1 MVSVGFPGG
10 VKNDT
15 ARAAS
20 SRKVLYMRRASGA
33 TFDFQA
39 PALIGRDD
47 VVRRLDEF
55 VDGLGAGG
63 RALVISGDAG
73 IGKSA
78 LLRHVGRRATAAHC
92 QILSA
97 IGVESE
103 AELAFAGLHQLL
115 GPILEQ
121 SDRLPDPRRRA
132 LEAAF
137 GLTDARVPD
146 RFHVGLAVH
155 QLVSEVASS
164 QPQMLLIDD
173 AHWLDISSL
182 DVLTFLA
189 RRLDTE
195 PIALVATVRDGYSI
209 SLEEER
215 LPRLRLER
223 LGANDAAELLNRHA
237 PELHPI
243 RRAGLL
249 AQAAGN
255 PLALVELAESS
266 RPTDRQEHVSPEP
279 EILTKRLEHAFAARL
294 EGLPKQTRLAL
305 LAGALDGRASLAEI
319 IDSAAELHGGP
330 VELADLDAASAA
342 RLVEIARGEL
352 RFHHPLVRSAVR
364 QAAPP
369 AQVLAMYA
377 ALAGVIGDPERRLW
391 CRAMAAVDADEEI
404 ATALEAQ
411 ASTARGRGAIS
422 AAAAALERAAALSA
436 EPRRKGERLLR
447 AAELAYELGLTEVA
461 GRMVAEAL
469 HLGLG
474 PPEAA
479 RLAWLR
485 QMISGD
491 VWREAGATKVF
502 VTIAREMADGGDSEL
517 ALRSL
522 IPIAHRCWWTPTRA
536 KTRSYL
542 VEAAMS
548 IGVADDDPRLLA
560 VIALADPEQT
570 GSRVRDQVARKR
582 PHETVDP
589 RAAMYIGIAAEKAGD
604 MATGKAFLSRAVGGL
619 REQGRLGMLAQALV
633 HHAWV
638 ATHTGDWKE
647 AMRYGTEAA
656 TLARD
661 TQQPQFGVT
670 GELVAALASALRG
683 EDVEPMLAEPERALL
698 RLVRGRCS
706 HPRTSRVGRWRPA
719 RVATRMP
726 FAISGPCL
734 TRRPRPFIDSC
745 AGQASWTWSKP
756 AVGSSTAI
764 GWPEWSTS
772 SSASARKSGAPI
784 LLTGLAC
791 ARPLLAGEEE
801 AEALFERALNG
812 DFAGYPFLRART
824 LFSYGRWLRRHRR
837 DADSRGPLRAA
848 VESFDVLGAASW
860 SGRARQELRATGER
874 LGPRTPEARDRL
886 TAQELQIAELAGAGL
901 SNREIGERL
910 FLSHRT
916 IGSHLYRIF
925 PKLGITSRSQLRD
938 ALATAAGKDT

>member
-1 MVSVGFPGG
+1 
-10 VKNDT
+10 
-15 ARAAS
+15 
-20 SRKVLYMRRASGA
+20 MRRASGA

-47 VVRRLDEF
+47 VVRRLDEL

-474 PPEAA
+474 RSEAA

-491 VWREAGATKVF
+491 VWRETGATKVF

-560 VIALADPEQT
+560 VVALADPEQT

-670 GELVAALASALRG
+670 GELVAALASALLG
-683 EDVEPMLAEPERALL
+683 EDIEPMLAEPERALL
-698 RLVRGRCS
+698 EAGAGPLLAPVHLARGAMAASEGRHEDAFRHLRPVFDEKAPAFHRFMRWSGVLDLVEAGGRAEHS
-706 HPRTSRVGRWRPA
+706 DWVAGVVDELVG
-719 RVATRMP
+719 
-726 FAISGPCL
+726 
-734 TRRPRPFIDSC
+734 
-745 AGQASWTWSKP
+745 
-756 AVGSSTAI
+756 I
-764 GWPEWSTS
+764 G
-772 SSASARKSGAPI
+772 RKSGAPI

-791 ARPLLAGEEE
+791 AKPLLAGEEE

-860 SGRARQELRATGER
+860 GGRARQELRATGER

-916 IGSHLYRIF
+916 IGSHLYRTF
-925 PKLGITSRSQLRD
+925 PKLGISSRSQVRD

>member
-1 MVSVGFPGG
+1 
-10 VKNDT
+10 
-15 ARAAS
+15 
-20 SRKVLYMRRASGA
+20 MRRARGA
-33 TFDFQA
+33 TSDLQA
-39 PALIGRDD
+39 PALIGREDE
-47 VVRRLDEF
+47 VRRLDEL
-55 VDGLGAGG
+55 VDGLGTGG

-78 LLRHVGRRATAAHC
+78 LLQHVRGRAEAAHS
-92 QILSA
+92 QTLSA

-115 GPILEQ
+115 GPILDL

-137 GLTDARVPD
+137 GITDARVPD

-155 QLVSEVASS
+155 QLVSEAASS
-164 QPQMLLIDD
+164 QPQILLIDD

-195 PIALVATVRDGYSI
+195 PIALLATVRDGYSV

-223 LGANDAAELLNRHA
+223 LRANDAAELLNRHA
-237 PELHPI
+237 PGLHPI

-249 AQAAGN
+249 AEAAGN
-255 PLALVELAESS
+255 PLALVELADTS
-266 RPTDRQEHVSPEP
+266 RPTDPQEHLSPEP
-279 EILTKRLEHAFAARL
+279 EILTTRLEHAFAARL
-294 EGLPKQTRLAL
+294 EGLREETRLAL

-342 RLVEIARGEL
+342 RLVEIARGKL
-352 RFHHPLVRSAVR
+352 MFHHPLVRSAVR

-369 AQVLAMYA
+369 AQVVAMYA

-404 ATALEAQ
+404 AMALEAQ

-422 AAAAALERAAALSA
+422 AAAAALERAATLSA
-436 EPRRKGERLLR
+436 DPRRKGERLLR

-461 GRMVAEAL
+461 GRMVAEAQ

-474 PPEAA
+474 APEAA

-491 VWREAGATKVF
+491 IWRETGATKVF
-502 VTIAREMADGGDSEL
+502 VTIARQMADGGDSEL

-548 IGVADDDPRLLA
+548 IGVPHDDPRLLA
-560 VIALADPEQT
+560 VIALADPEKT
-570 GSRVRDQVARKR
+570 GSKVRDHVAPKR
-582 PHETVDP
+582 THETVDP

-604 MATGKAFLSRAVGGL
+604 MATGKAFLSRAVDGL

-647 AMRYGTEAA
+647 AMRDGTEAA

-670 GELVAALASALRG
+670 GELVAALGSALRG
-683 EDVEPMLAEPERALL
+683 EDIEPMLAEPERALL
-698 RLVRGRCS
+698 EAGAGPLLAPVHLARGAMAAGEGRHEDAFRHLLPVFDEKAPAFHRFMRWSAILDLVEAGD
-706 HPRTSRVGRWRPA
+706 RVEHSDW
-719 RVATRMP
+719 VAGVVDELE
-726 FAISGPCL
+726 S
-734 TRRPRPFIDSC
+734 
-745 AGQASWTWSKP
+745 
-756 AVGSSTAI
+756 VG
-764 GWPEWSTS
+764 
-772 SSASARKSGAPI
+772 RKSGAPI

-791 ARPLLAGEEE
+791 AKPLLAGEDE
-801 AEALFERALNG
+801 AETLFERALKG
-812 DFAGYPFLRART
+812 DFAGSPFLRART

-860 SGRARQELRATGER
+860 GQRARQELRATGER
-874 LGPRTPEARDRL
+874 LGPRNSEARDRL
-886 TAQELQIAELAGAGL
+886 TPQELQIAELAGAGL
-901 SNREIGERL
+901 SNREIGDRL

-916 IGSHLYRIF
+916 IGSHLYRTF
-925 PKLGITSRSQLRD
+925 PKLGITSRSQVRD